1 MKKIVQR
8 VEKHIITKN
17 DVNADIIDNLCFLS
31 KNLYNSVNYILR
43 QICFQKFDN
52 ISDFKDLIKSFKIE
66 DKVYYKIDEYD
77 LTTRLAEL
85 DQLDFRALPIASSQQ
100 VIKLLYKNWKSFFA
114 SIKLYKRNPDKFKGQ
129 PQIPDYKDKN
139 GRNIIIFTNQQC
151 KIKNNCIH
159 FPKLKRVKDEI
170 VNDKLEISSQ
180 QLKPI
185 KTNVTKIDQI
195 RIIPQTSCYVV
206 EIVYTKEVEECKELN
221 DKLYLGIDVGV
232 NNLAT
237 CVNNAGLDPFIV
249 NGKIVK
255 SINQYY
261 NKQKAYLQGFVHDI
275 GSTGT
280 SKRIKRLCLKR
291 ENKIHDYFHKASRYI
306 VDYCL
311 DNSIKTIVI
320 GHNKDQKQEI
330 NMSKQNN
337 QNFVSIPYCKLI
349 RQLRYKGEE
358 VGIELI
364 ETEESYTSKC
374 SFLDLENMKHSD
386 NYLGKRMHRGQ
397 FRSKNRK
404 LINCDV
410 QGAFNIMRKVVPT
423 IFNDQ
428 GIEGLR
434 LNPIRINVS

>member
-1 MKKIVQR
+1 MKKTVKR
-8 VEKHIITKN
+8 VERQIITRN
-17 DVNADIIDNLCFLS
+17 DVNADVIDNLCFLS
-31 KNLYNSVNYILR
+31 KNLYNSANYVLR
-43 QICFQKFDN
+43 QVYFGKLDN
-52 ISDFKDLIKSFKIE
+52 IPDFKNVIKEFKIK
-66 DKVYYKIDEYD
+66 DKIYYKIDEYD
-77 LTTRLAEL
+77 LSQKLLEL
-85 DQLDFRALPIASSQQ
+85 KQVDYKSLPSQVSQQ
-100 VIKLLYKNWKSFFA
+100 IIKLLYKNWKSFFR
-114 SIKLYKRNPDKFKGQ
+114 SIKSYKQNPEKFKG
-129 PQIPDYKDKN
+129 IPKKPKYKEKD
-139 GRNIIIFTNQQC
+139 GRNIIVFTNQQC
-151 KIKNNCIH
+151 HIKNNLIY
-159 FPKLKRVKDEI
+159 FAKLKQVKVEI
-170 VNDKLEISSQ
+170 VNDKFEITLPQLE
-180 QLKPI
+180 PF

-195 RIIPQTSCYVV
+195 RIIPQTSCYLI
-206 EIVYTKEVEECKELN
+206 EIVYTKEVEYCKELN

-261 NKQKAYLQGFVHDI
+261 NKQKAYLQGFIYDI

-280 SKRIKRLCLKR
+280 SKRIKRLYLKR
-291 ENKIHDYFHKASRYI
+291 NNKIHDYFHKTSRYI
-306 VDYCL
+306 INYCL
-311 DNSIKTIVI
+311 KNDIKTIII

-349 RQLRYKGEE
+349 GQLRYKGEE

-374 SFLDLENMKHSD
+374 SLLDSEEMKHSD
-386 NYLGKRMHRGQ
+386 NYLGKRIHRGQ
-397 FRSKNRK
+397 FRSKEGR

-410 QGAFNIMRKVVPT
+410 QAGCNIIRKVVPKV
-423 IFNDQ
+423 FNDQ
-428 GIEGLR
+428 GIEGLK